1 MRTFALVLAIAAAG
15 LGGCT
20 EDSPLG
26 GVCGSGFNAET
37 GTVGDFGAGDAA
49 QKVEALLHASADLY
63 SASVAVEA
71 DVRGACTSM
80 AADLGIAASELAPA
94 TGELPVTAACKRVA
108 EEIDTII
115 ATMPTG
121 VALGISVTPA
131 QCNVDIEVSATCAAE
146 CDVSITGTAMV
157 ECSGE
162 LHGSCSGSCSGEC
175 AVMGN
180 VSCTGSCSGSC
191 TGTCSGTCHGA
202 CTGTCSKMDA
212 QGNCVGTC
220 SGTCTGTCSASCSG
234 TCSGTCTS
242 TVTGSCTGECS
253 GMCNATWDAECTG
266 EADVMANADCKAAC
280 DTSANAKATCDP
292 PVVTIVAVALTNPT
306 ASARVAALVATLR
319 TNYPKLLRAQQ
330 RVQLTI
336 APSLPGFATA
346 LQAAS
351 TSLRDVGVQG
361 TACLVSAV
369 QAVTGAASEINAS
382 VSISIEVSASVS
394 ASGSTN

>member
-1 MRTFALVLAIAAAG
+1 
-15 LGGCT
+15 
-20 EDSPLG
+20 
-26 GVCGSGFNAET
+26 
-37 GTVGDFGAGDAA
+37 
-49 QKVEALLHASADLY
+49 
-63 SASVAVEA
+63 
-71 DVRGACTSM
+71 
-80 AADLGIAASELAPA
+80 
-94 TGELPVTAACKRVA
+94 
-108 EEIDTII
+108 
-115 ATMPTG
+115 
-121 VALGISVTPA
+121 
-131 QCNVDIEVSATCAAE
+131 
-146 CDVSITGTAMV
+146 
-157 ECSGE
+157 
-162 LHGSCSGSCSGEC
+162 
-175 AVMGN
+175 
-180 VSCTGSCSGSC
+180 
-191 TGTCSGTCHGA
+191 
-202 CTGTCSKMDA
+202 
-212 QGNCVGTC
+212 
-220 SGTCTGTCSASCSG
+220 
-234 TCSGTCTS
+234 
-242 TVTGSCTGECS
+242 
-253 GMCNATWDAECTG
+253 MCNATWDAECTG